1 MCMDVRKT
9 CACGARTVQF
19 HLRDNLLQADVIQ
32 RIFCPDCPGD
42 APFDGGSMLNDNGWV
57 VEYDMILATML
68 LTAKLQVEPEA
79 VRPEFLFDQGYACW
93 LEMYPGER
101 EEIREEKEKI
111 MALLHEDQRHYLQ
124 TIQSWNIDRLTR
136 LKAAGW
142 RKAQQI

>member
-1 MCMDVRKT
+1 MCIDVRKI
-9 CACGARTVQF
+9 CECGARTVQF
-19 HLRDNLLQADVIQ
+19 HLRDNLLQSEVIQ
-32 RIFCPDCPGD
+32 RVFCPNCPGD
-42 APFDGGSMLNDNGWV
+42 AGFDGRSMLNDNGWV

-79 VRPEFLFDQGYACW
+79 VHPEFLFDQGYACW

-101 EEIREEKEKI
+101 EEMREEKEKI
-111 MALLHEDQRHYLQ
+111 MALLREDQRQYLQ
-124 TIQSWNIDRLTR
+124 AILSWNIDRVAR

>member
-1 MCMDVRKT
+1 MCIDVRKT
-9 CACGARTVQF
+9 CECGAKTVQF

-32 RIFCPDCPGD
+32 RLFCPNCPGD
-42 APFDGGSMLNDNGWV
+42 AGFDECSMLNDNGWV

-68 LTAKLQVEPEA
+68 LTAKLQVEPEV

-111 MALLHEDQRHYLQ
+111 MTLLRQGQRQYLQ
-124 TIQSWNIDRLTR
+124 AIQSWNIDRVAR

-142 RKAQQI
+142 RKAQQA

>member
-1 MCMDVRKT
+1 MCIDVRKT
-9 CACGARTVQF
+9 CECGAKTVQF

-32 RIFCPDCPGD
+32 RVFCPDCPGD
-42 APFDGGSMLNDNGWV
+42 AGFDECSMLNDNGWV

-68 LTAKLQVEPEA
+68 LTAKLQVEPEV

-111 MALLHEDQRHYLQ
+111 MTLLRQGQRQYLQ
-124 TIQSWNIDRLTR
+124 AIQSWNIDRVAR

-142 RKAQQI
+142 RKAQQA

>member
-1 MCMDVRKT
+1 MCIDVRKT
-9 CACGARTVQF
+9 CECGAKTVQF

-32 RIFCPDCPGD
+32 RLFCPNCPGD
-42 APFDGGSMLNDNGWV
+42 AGFDACSMLNDNGWV

-68 LTAKLQVEPEA
+68 LTAKLQVEPEV

-111 MALLHEDQRHYLQ
+111 MTLLRQGQRQYLQ
-124 TIQSWNIDRLTR
+124 AIQRWNIGRVAR
-136 LKAAGW
+136 FKAAGW
-142 RKAQQI
+142 RKAQQA

>member
-1 MCMDVRKT
+1 MCIDVRKT
-9 CACGARTVQF
+9 CVCGARTVQF
-19 HLRDNLLQADVIQ
+19 HLRDNLLQAGVIQ
-32 RIFCPDCPGD
+32 RVFCPHCPGD
-42 APFDGGSMLNDNGWV
+42 ASFDAGSMLNDNGWV